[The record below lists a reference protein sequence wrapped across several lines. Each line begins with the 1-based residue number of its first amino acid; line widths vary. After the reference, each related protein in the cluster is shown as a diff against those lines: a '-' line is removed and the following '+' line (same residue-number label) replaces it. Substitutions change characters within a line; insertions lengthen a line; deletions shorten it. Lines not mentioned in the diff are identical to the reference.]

1 MRMGARWMS
10 SLATAIAV
18 WAATSGGAFARAAD
32 YKLGYGDAV
41 TVTVVGQPNLSV
53 EAQPVRPDG
62 RISLP
67 LVQQVEI
74 QGKTVEEITSALTRA
89 YRPYLQN
96 PQIVVNVAHF
106 RALKVT
112 VLGQVAKPGTYT
124 FDELPTLV
132 DAVATAGGLT
142 ERAARGSITVVAP
155 GGQRRTY
162 DLDHL
167 LGANGQMPR
176 LSEGSVVEIGEVW
189 GPDFY
194 RIIPIAA
201 SIITAGAL
209 LWRYG
214 IDSKP

>member
-1 MRMGARWMS
+1 MRMGTRWML
-10 SLATAIAV
+10 SLMAAIAMV
-18 WAATSGGAFARAAD
+18 SASPGTAFGRSAD
-32 YKLGYGDAV
+32 YKLGYGDALS
-41 TVTVVGQPNLSV
+41 VTVVGQPNLSV

-67 LVQQVEI
+67 LVQQVQI
-74 QGKTVEEITSALTRA
+74 QGRTVEEVTAALTRA
-89 YRPYLQN
+89 YKPYLQN

-142 ERAARGSITVVAP
+142 DRAQRGAITVVAP
-155 GGQRRTY
+155 GGKRQTY
-162 DLDHL
+162 DLDRL
-167 LGANGQMPR
+167 LTTAGPMPR
-176 LSEGSVVEIGEVW
+176 LSEGSVVEIQEVW
-189 GPDFY
+189 GPDWY
-194 RIIPIAA
+194 RIIPITA
-201 SIITAGAL
+201 SILTAGAL

-214 IDSKP
+214 LDSKP